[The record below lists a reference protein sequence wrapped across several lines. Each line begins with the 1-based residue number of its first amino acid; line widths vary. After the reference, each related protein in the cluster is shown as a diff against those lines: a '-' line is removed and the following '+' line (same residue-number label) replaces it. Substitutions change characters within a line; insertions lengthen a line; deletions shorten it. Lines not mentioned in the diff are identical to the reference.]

1 MNFVHWL
8 VILSV
13 VISVSGSFAYIKD
26 TLKGKSKPN
35 RVSWFLWALAPF
47 VATGAAIYSGADL
60 WATVRIFTSGFLPL
74 IVFIA
79 SFFNKQSYWKL
90 NIFDLICGFF
100 SVLALIVW
108 AVTNSPITA
117 ILLVVIGDGFA
128 SLPTILKAWKY
139 PETETGITFVMSLVA
154 TIIIL
159 PSIPIWNIQNSAF
172 QVYLLLVNVVII
184 FSIYRKRIF
193 KNKVN

>member
-1 MNFVHWL
+1 VHWL

>member
-60 WATVRIFTSGFLPL
+60 WATVRIFTSGFLLL

>member
-90 NIFDLICGFF
+90 NIF
-100 SVLALIVW
+100 
-108 AVTNSPITA
+108 
-117 ILLVVIGDGFA
+117 
-128 SLPTILKAWKY
+128 Y
-139 PETETGITFVMSLVA
+139 
-154 TIIIL
+154 
-159 PSIPIWNIQNSAF
+159 
-172 QVYLLLVNVVII
+172 
-184 FSIYRKRIF
+184 
-193 KNKVN
+193 